1 MTAPPVPL
9 LGSLL
14 GALEPIQAPDI
25 DWLAIAPAIALG
37 AAGVFIVLVRAL
49 LRGRPQTMPI
59 CLVIAF
65 SGLTAAGAV
74 QLRLWNLVQDDGAI
88 ETLGVGLGAGASGMV
103 RVDPFALFLGS
114 VVIIATALGVLLSI
128 AYLRREG
135 LEAPEY
141 LGLVMLSGTG
151 MLAMT
156 TANDLIAVFVALE
169 VLSIPL
175 YVLSAFDRRRLSS
188 QESGLKYFVLG
199 AFSSAIFLYGIA
211 LTYGA
216 TGTTSITGIGQF
228 LSQNVLYEEGT
239 LLAGFALLLVG
250 LGFKVAAVPFHM
262 WTPDVY
268 QGAPTPVTG
277 FMAAA
282 VKAAAFAALLRIF
295 LVALPLYRD
304 DWRPA
309 VAVLAGLSLVVGSV
323 AAVVQTDVK
332 RMLAYSSIAHAG
344 YVLMG
349 FYADTSRG
357 REAALLY
364 LFVYSFMVIGSFA
377 VLTLATSK
385 GDDQHSLDDYRG
397 LALRRPVLGGLLIFF
412 LLAQAGIPLTG
423 GFIAKLEIF
432 GASAQAGEYGLL
444 VIAVLAS
451 VVAAFFYLRISVA
464 VLTPA
469 EEGEAVSEGVLR
481 RVDGWSAVVL
491 GVTGIVVLLV
501 GLVPGTF
508 VHWARDATFML

>member
-1 MTAPPVPL
+1 MHFLHPAVGAVTA
-9 LGSLL
+9 
-14 GALEPIQAPDI
+14 ALEPIQTPDI
-25 DWLAIAPAIALG
+25 DWLAIAPEIALA
-37 AAGVFIVLVRAL
+37 AAGILIVLARAL

-65 SGLTAAGAV
+65 GGLAAAAAV
-74 QLRLWNLVQDDGAI
+74 QIRLWDLVQDDGAI
-88 ETLGVGLGAGASGMV
+88 ETVAGMV
-103 RVDPFALFLGS
+103 RVDPFAIFLGA

-128 AYLRREG
+128 AYLRRED

-141 LGLVMLSGTG
+141 LALVMLSGTG

-199 AFSSAIFLYGIA
+199 AFSSAVFLYGIA
-211 LTYGA
+211 LMYGA

-228 LSQNVLYEEGT
+228 LSQNVLFEEGT
-239 LLAGFALLLVG
+239 LFAGFALLLVG

-295 LVALPLYRD
+295 NVALPLYRD

-344 YVLMG
+344 YILMG

-377 VLTLATSK
+377 VLTLATRR
-385 GDDQHSLDDYRG
+385 GDDEHSLDDYRG

-432 GASAQAGEYGLL
+432 GATAQAGEYGLL
-444 VIAVLAS
+444 VIGVLAS

-469 EEGEAVSEGVLR
+469 DPEKEDDEAYSEGILR
-481 RVDGWSAVVL
+481 RGDAWSAVVL
-491 GVTGIVVLLV
+491 AVTGAVVLV
-501 GLVPGTF
+501 GGLLPGSF
-508 VHWARDATFML
+508 IHWARDATFML

>member
-1 MTAPPVPL
+1 MIAQLAPIETPTV
-9 LGSLL
+9 
-14 GALEPIQAPDI
+14 
-25 DWLAIAPAIALG
+25 DWLAIAPVVALG
-37 AAGVFIVLVRAL
+37 LAGIVIVLVRAL
-49 LRGRPQTMPI
+49 LRGRPQTMPV
-59 CLVIAF
+59 CLAVAF
-65 SGLTAAGAV
+65 AGLIAAGVV
-74 QLRLWNLVQDDGAI
+74 QLRLWNLVRDDGAI
-88 ETLGVGLGAGASGMV
+88 ETVGGMV
-103 RVDPFALFLGS
+103 RVDPFAIFLGS

-128 AYLRREG
+128 AYLRREE

-141 LGLVMLSGTG
+141 LALVLLSGTG

-282 VKAAAFAALLRIF
+282 VKAAAFAALLRVF
-295 LVALPLYRD
+295 LVGLDLYRD

-323 AAVVQTDVK
+323 AAIVQTDVK

-344 YVLMG
+344 YILMG

-377 VLTLATSK
+377 VLTIATRR

-397 LALRRPVLGGLLIFF
+397 LALRRPVVGGLLIFF

-423 GFIAKLEIF
+423 GFVAKLEIF
-432 GASAQAGEYGLL
+432 SASAQAGEYGLL
-444 VIAVLAS
+444 VLGVLAS
-451 VVAAFFYLRISVA
+451 ITAAFFYLRISV
-464 VLTPA
+464 VTLTPPD
-469 EEGEAVSEGVLR
+469 EGETEPAGMLR

-491 GVTGIVVLLV
+491 GVTGIIVLLV